1 MSLEIVDEQERGAKT
16 GLRGLPWSLFA
27 IPRTYPISW
36 AIAWTALLLGL
47 CLAPERVMPD
57 EDSVPIKKYIP
68 HADLA
73 VHWTLFAGFAVSWI
87 RAGRRPLR
95 WVAIPVLGLL
105 LAVGTEYAQG
115 LPFID
120 RDASVLDGLFDVV
133 GVVMGSVGSALL
145 GRRSAVTSGHAP
157 GQ

>member
-16 GLRGLPWSLFA
+16 GLRGLAWSLFA

-57 EDSVPIKKYIP
+57 ENAISIKKYIP

-73 VHWTLFAGFAVSWI
+73 VHCTLFAGFAVSWI
-87 RAGRRPLR
+87 LAGRRPLR

-105 LAVGTEYAQG
+105 LAVGTEYAQS
-115 LPFID
+115 LPFIH
-120 RDASVLDGLFDVV
+120 RDASLLDGLFDVV
-133 GVVMGSVGSALL
+133 GVVMGLVGSAILD
-145 GRRSAVTSGHAP
+145 RRSAVTAGTAP
-157 GQ
+157 RQ